1 MDMRGGNGGNR
12 SNVAPIKILIIDGEN
27 DHCRLYKEELEDDGY
42 KVFTAVTWT
51 EGFDLFLKESPN
63 VVTVDICMTDCE
75 ERIKLL
81 GQMKQ
86 AKPEVSIIL
95 LTTHHYHADV
105 EAPYVDAHVIKS
117 SDLSELKNTIK
128 AATLQGDNA

>member
-1 MDMRGGNGGNR
+1 MDRRGGNGDNR
-12 SNVAPIKILIIDGEN
+12 SNAAPIKILVIDGEN

-42 KVFTAVTWT
+42 KVLTAVTWT
-51 EGFDLFLKESPN
+51 DGIGLFMKELPH

-86 AKPEVSIIL
+86 AKPDVSIIM
-95 LTTHHYHADV
+95 LTTYHYHADI

-128 AATLQGDNA
+128 AATLQRDIA

>member
-1 MDMRGGNGGNR
+1 MRGGNGGNR

>member
-1 MDMRGGNGGNR
+1 MDRRGRNGDNSGN
-12 SNVAPIKILIIDGEN
+12 VVPIKILVIDGEN

-42 KVFTAVTWT
+42 KVFTAVTWP
-51 EGFDLFLKESPN
+51 EGIELFMKEFPN

-75 ERIKLL
+75 ERIKQL

-95 LTTHHYHADV
+95 LTTHHYHDDV
-105 EAPYVDAHVIKS
+105 EVPYVDAHVIKS
-117 SDLSELKNTIK
+117 SDLSELKHMIR
-128 AATLQGDNA
+128 AATLSGNNA